1 MSFLLSTA
9 KVNKA
14 IFFGLLISPTIHSFG
29 QQVVYKSS
37 SLSVSDNTVK
47 KSYATVNPT
56 PEIKNLNKDLLSA
69 PTEVDSKVVIV
80 AKTAPLGL
88 DINYVPFFGGYTKS
102 ETQLIDDEI
111 FLKDCDKSFTSRN
124 EASDFFAKMGWQYLE
139 EGQKDQ
145 SIHRFNLSWLL
156 NHHNVD
162 AYWGLGVVEYQSGSP
177 SKAIDILT
185 QGLELGENKNYV
197 MMVDLAT
204 IYIQM
209 ATNKPNAVLEIANAK
224 KLLETSL
231 ELQPG
236 YTTAWMQMTLVEIL
250 ENNIDKAWETF
261 HKGYDISPSEINLSI
276 LGELL
281 SRKED
286 PKKIFKADR

>member
-1 MSFLLSTA
+1 MSFLLSKA

-14 IFFGLLISPTIHSFG
+14 IFFGLLIGPTIHSFG

-37 SLSVSDNTVK
+37 SLMVSENAVK
-47 KSYATVNPT
+47 KSYATINPT
-56 PEIKNLNKDLLSA
+56 PEVKNLNKDLLST
-69 PTEVDSKVVIV
+69 PTELDSKVVIV
-80 AKTAPLGL
+80 AQTAPLGL
-88 DINYVPFFGGYTKS
+88 DINFVPFYGGYIKT

-111 FLKDCDKSFTSRN
+111 FLKDCDKSFATRK

-145 SIHRFNLSWLL
+145 SVHRFNLSWLL
-156 NHHNVD
+156 NKNNVD
-162 AYWGLGVVEYQSGSP
+162 AFWGLGVVEYQSGSP

-209 ATNKPNAVLEIANAK
+209 ATNQPNAVLEIANAK
-224 KLLETSL
+224 KLLITSL

-236 YTTAWMQMTLVEIL
+236 YTTAWMQLTLVEIL
-250 ENNIDKAWETF
+250 ENNIDQAWETF
-261 HKGYDISPSEINLSI
+261 HRGYEISPSEINLSI

-286 PKKIFKADR
+286 PKNIFKAEN